1 MNNSKKVGLVVSV
14 AVIAVGAVI
23 FTMKFAGISQYKKQI
38 PALTDLNTFSLPLR
52 EQLSKAHDKALHNP
66 SSNNLGML
74 GMAFHSGAF
83 YENAVKC
90 YKLAIK
96 RDKSKWVWSY
106 YLGYLNKEMGD
117 AKAAIDNFTV
127 VIQENH
133 KVYLAWYY
141 LGEAYKNTGSEE
153 KAKDAFETIAF
164 LPDNVAAVKTQR
176 INYSSVQTLAKF
188 ELARVYLNSNK
199 TDTAAELLE
208 GIVRTNHSIGAVYRL
223 LGNVYSAKGL
233 QDMSKKYLTRA
244 QDLAEVTSVADTLAD
259 RLSLISRSA
268 QFLTRKIDDAVK
280 SANPE
285 WALQLLKHALRYM
298 PEDKFIIS
306 KAVKFFLRMD
316 IGREAFPYLD
326 KHFGYFRDEANEM
339 MELSDLL
346 YKKGFYAQSM
356 PYFAR
361 AVELKP
367 SNIELQASY
376 ALSCWYDHRKDSAR
390 AIMKELFE
398 KNRKDPRVLSNETAF
413 MLITGDNNKA
423 AEFIRIFKQLSPDD
437 AKVPKLEAMIAE
449 SGGNQLEA
457 ISLYEA
463 SFKRDPHD
471 IETARK
477 LGALLLNQKMWDRSV
492 KLFRN
497 ALDHHPNDPYLLER
511 LGTLLVSCPDPKE
524 RNVDE
529 GMELSE
535 RAFCHI
541 SSPSNTMISAAR
553 NLAQSYA
560 IKGNFQ
566 QATYYI
572 TAAINIARG
581 VNAPENFMKELN
593 NLASKIN
600 YFSQKK

>member
-1 MNNSKKVGLVVSV
+1 MNISKKVGLVVSV
-14 AVIAVGAVI
+14 AVIVIGAVI
-23 FTMKFAGISQYKKQI
+23 FTLKFAGISQYRKQI
-38 PALTDLNTFSLPLR
+38 PALADLNTLSLPLR
-52 EQLSKAHDKALHNP
+52 EQLSNAHDKALHNP
-66 SSNNLGML
+66 CANNLGML
-74 GMAFHSGAF
+74 GMALHSGAF
-83 YENAVKC
+83 YENAMKC

-96 RDKSKWVWSY
+96 KDKSKWVWSY

-117 AKAAIDNFTV
+117 SKTAIDNFTV
-127 VIQENH
+127 VIQENP

-141 LGEAYKNTGSEE
+141 LGEAFKNTGSEE
-153 KAKDAFETIAF
+153 KAKEAFEKVAF
-164 LPDNVAAVKTQR
+164 LPDNITAVKTQR

-199 TDTAAELLE
+199 SDDAAKLLE
-208 GIVRTNHSIGAVYRL
+208 GIVRTNHSISSVYRL

-259 RLSLISRSA
+259 RLSLSSRSA
-268 QFLTRKIDDAVK
+268 LFLTRKIDDAVK
-280 SANPE
+280 SANPG
-285 WALQLLKHALRYM
+285 WAMQLLKHALRYM

-326 KHFGYFRDEANEM
+326 KHLAYFKDDANEM
-339 MELSDLL
+339 MEVADLL
-346 YKKGFYAQSM
+346 YRKGFYSQSI
-356 PYFAR
+356 PYFER

-367 SNIELQASY
+367 SNNESQASY

-390 AIMKELFE
+390 AIMNELYE
-398 KNRKDPRVLSNETAF
+398 KNRKDTRVLSNEAAF
-413 MLITGDNNKA
+413 MLITGDKNKA
-423 AEFIRIFKQLSPDD
+423 SEFIGIFKQLSPND

-449 SGGNQLEA
+449 SDGNQLKA

-463 SFKRDPHD
+463 SFKRDPND

-477 LGALLLNQKMWDRSV
+477 LGALLLNQKMWDKSV

-497 ALDHHPNDPYLLER
+497 ALEYHPNDPFLLER
-511 LGTLLVSCPDPKE
+511 LGTLLLSCPDPKE
-524 RNVDE
+524 RNVAE

-541 SSPSNTMISAAR
+541 SSPSSTMISAAR

-566 QATYYI
+566 LATYYI
-572 TAAINIARG
+572 TAAINLARG
-581 VNAPENFMKELN
+581 GNAPEDFMKELID
-593 NLASKIN
+593 LASKIN